1 MEFFMKKLFL
11 SMSLFFIGVFVH
23 AQDLENVEE
32 VVVIGTKASLKSAID
47 KQRSS
52 QKIISVI
59 DSDALG
65 DFPDTTAA
73 EAVRRVSGIS
83 VENDQ
88 GEGRYVSIRG
98 LSSDLNTVAINGATV
113 TAPEG
118 NRSVMLDG
126 VPTELLDNIVIS
138 KSLTPDQ
145 DSDSI
150 GGRIEFNTKNPSSL
164 SKTLFKLKFDDSYN
178 KNSGNVDSPKMA
190 LTYGGKISDV
200 SAHVIGLT
208 FASKQIVTYNN
219 ETGYGWETNSSG
231 LKEMN
236 DDWEMRYYDLTR
248 ERYGLTYDIDF
259 IVNDETTLY
268 IKAFWN
274 EYIDDELRFKDEY
287 GKISQTGSTTEKFM
301 ETSRIRHDA
310 ESRVREEIRTIQT
323 INFGGDTIIGD
334 WNTSFQI
341 SHSFAE
347 QDDSNNADVT
357 FRCYLRAGKDEGCT
371 NLKGIDSNTALG
383 QFNYSN
389 PQKPFLTVYQDYR
402 ELYQPENL
410 NFKELELESST
421 IEDEEVA
428 FKIDFEKAS
437 MFGDLPSTMKFGIK
451 YRTRDVKNDKNLYF
465 YEWDGKTLA
474 DFDPV
479 SIPWPF
485 ANQTL
490 GSFAS
495 AAATDKMKSQ
505 LSSMTLGS
513 EETLVSDF
521 TATEDVLALYAMTTI
536 EAENALIIAGIRVE
550 KTKFESSAYDSGA
563 TKTYGS
569 NDYTF
574 VSPNLTIKYFLSENQ
589 LLRGAIWRGLSR
601 PKFAN
606 AAPVAEV
613 EIDGE
618 DIKGSYGNPDLKPY
632 EANNLDFSYEYY
644 GDELFFFSLGVFF
657 KQIDNA
663 IYPTYQKTA
672 TINGVNFNDGVKT
685 YINAEQSDIKGVEIT
700 YQQEFNFL
708 PSPFDGLYLAANMT
722 YTDGESTFAFDDD
735 QRFTTPFRK
744 LSDQQKNISIGYDQG
759 RVDARLSLSSRGD
772 YLDWLADEE
781 GDIDTISL
789 GNSRF
794 VDNHSQLDFSL
805 KYDIND
811 NLSVKLEG
819 INLTDE
825 PEYYFW
831 GYKDRLSQYDEYGTT
846 YSLGFRYNY

>member
-1 MEFFMKKLFL
+1 MKKLFV
-11 SMSLFFIGVFVH
+11 SICLFFGSVFIH
-23 AQDLENVEE
+23 SQGLENVEE
-32 VVVIGTKASLKSAID
+32 VVVVGTKASLISAID

-88 GEGRYVSIRG
+88 GEGRYISIRG

-164 SKTLFKLKFDDSYN
+164 SKTLFKLKFDNSYN
-178 KNSGNVDSPKMA
+178 KNSGNIDNPRMA

-208 FASKQIVTYNN
+208 FASKNIVTYNN
-219 ETGYGWETNSSG
+219 ETGYGWDTNSSG

-236 DDWEMRYYDLTR
+236 DDWEMRYYDLVR

-268 IKAFWN
+268 VKAFWN
-274 EYIDDELRFKDEY
+274 EYIEDELRFKDEY
-287 GKISQTGSTTEKFM
+287 GKILQTGSTTEKFM

-310 ESRVREEIRTIQT
+310 ETRVREEIRTIQT

-334 WNTSFQI
+334 WDTSFQI

-371 NLKGIDSNTALG
+371 NLKGINSNTALG

-389 PQKPFLTVYQDYR
+389 PQKPFLTVYEDYM
-402 ELYQPENL
+402 ELYQPANL

-428 FKIDFEKAS
+428 FKMDFEKAS
-437 MFGDLPSTMKFGIK
+437 MFGDLPSTMKFGMK
-451 YRTRDVKNDKNLYF
+451 YRTRDVKHDKNLYF
-465 YEWDGKTLA
+465 YEWDDKTLA

-479 SIPWPF
+479 SISWPF
-485 ANQTL
+485 ANQAL

-495 AAATDKMKSQ
+495 AAATDQMKSQ

-805 KYDIND
+805 KYEINN

-819 INLTDE
+819 TNLTDE

>member
-259 IVNDETTLY
+259 IVNDKTTLY

-357 FRCYLRAGKDEGCT
+357 FSCYLRAGKDEGCT

-428 FKIDFEKAS
+428 FKI
-437 MFGDLPSTMKFGIK
+437 
-451 YRTRDVKNDKNLYF
+451 
-465 YEWDGKTLA
+465 
-474 DFDPV
+474 
-479 SIPWPF
+479 
-485 ANQTL
+485 
-490 GSFAS
+490 
-495 AAATDKMKSQ
+495 
-505 LSSMTLGS
+505 
-513 EETLVSDF
+513 
-521 TATEDVLALYAMTTI
+521 
-536 EAENALIIAGIRVE
+536 
-550 KTKFESSAYDSGA
+550 
-563 TKTYGS
+563 
-569 NDYTF
+569 
-574 VSPNLTIKYFLSENQ
+574 
-589 LLRGAIWRGLSR
+589 LL
-601 PKFAN
+601 
-606 AAPVAEV
+606 
-613 EIDGE
+613 
-618 DIKGSYGNPDLKPY
+618 
-632 EANNLDFSYEYY
+632 
-644 GDELFFFSLGVFF
+644 
-657 KQIDNA
+657 
-663 IYPTYQKTA
+663 
-672 TINGVNFNDGVKT
+672 
-685 YINAEQSDIKGVEIT
+685 
-700 YQQEFNFL
+700 
-708 PSPFDGLYLAANMT
+708 
-722 YTDGESTFAFDDD
+722 
-735 QRFTTPFRK
+735 
-744 LSDQQKNISIGYDQG
+744 
-759 RVDARLSLSSRGD
+759 
-772 YLDWLADEE
+772 
-781 GDIDTISL
+781 
-789 GNSRF
+789 
-794 VDNHSQLDFSL
+794 
-805 KYDIND
+805 
-811 NLSVKLEG
+811 
-819 INLTDE
+819 
-825 PEYYFW
+825 
-831 GYKDRLSQYDEYGTT
+831 
-846 YSLGFRYNY
+846 

>member
-1 MEFFMKKLFL
+1 MKKLFL

-23 AQDLENVEE
+23 AQGLENVEE

-208 FASKQIVTYNN
+208 FASKHIVTYNN

-259 IVNDETTLY
+259 IVNDKTTLY

-347 QDDSNNADVT
+347 EDDSDNADVT

-437 MFGDLPSTMKFGIK
+437 MYGDLPSTMKFGIK
-451 YRTRDVKNDKNLYF
+451 YRTRDVKNDKNKYF

-474 DFDPV
+474 DFNPV
-479 SIPWPF
+479 SISWPF
-485 ANQTL
+485 AYQTL

-505 LSSMTLGS
+505 LSSMTLDS
-513 EETLVSDF
+513 EETLVEDF

-601 PKFAN
+601 PKFGN

-632 EANNLDFSYEYY
+632 EANNLDISYEYY
-644 GDELFFFSLGVFF
+644 GDELFFFSLGAFF

>member
-1 MEFFMKKLFL
+1 MKKLFL

-23 AQDLENVEE
+23 AQGLENVEE

-208 FASKQIVTYNN
+208 FASKHIVTYNN

-259 IVNDETTLY
+259 IVNDKTTLY

-347 QDDSNNADVT
+347 EDDSDNADVT

-437 MFGDLPSTMKFGIK
+437 MYGDLPSTMKFGIK
-451 YRTRDVKNDKNLYF
+451 YRTRDVKNDTNKYF

-474 DFDPV
+474 DFNPV
-479 SIPWPF
+479 SISWPF
-485 ANQTL
+485 AYQTL

-505 LSSMTLGS
+505 LSSMTLDS
-513 EETLVSDF
+513 EETLVEDF

-601 PKFAN
+601 PKFGN

-632 EANNLDFSYEYY
+632 EANNLDISYEYY
-644 GDELFFFSLGVFF
+644 GDELFFFSLGAFF

>member
-259 IVNDETTLY
+259 IVNDKTTLY

-357 FRCYLRAGKDEGCT
+357 FRCDLRAGKDEGCT

-389 PQKPFLTVYQDYR
+389 PQKPFLTVYQDYS

-451 YRTRDVKNDKNLYF
+451 YRTRDVKNDTNKYF

-474 DFDPV
+474 DFNPV

-485 ANQTL
+485 AYQTL

-601 PKFAN
+601 PKFSN

-632 EANNLDFSYEYY
+632 EANNLDISYEYY
-644 GDELFFFSLGVFF
+644 GDELFFFSLGAFF

-805 KYDIND
+805 KY
-811 NLSVKLEG
+811 
-819 INLTDE
+819 
-825 PEYYFW
+825 
-831 GYKDRLSQYDEYGTT
+831 
-846 YSLGFRYNY
+846 